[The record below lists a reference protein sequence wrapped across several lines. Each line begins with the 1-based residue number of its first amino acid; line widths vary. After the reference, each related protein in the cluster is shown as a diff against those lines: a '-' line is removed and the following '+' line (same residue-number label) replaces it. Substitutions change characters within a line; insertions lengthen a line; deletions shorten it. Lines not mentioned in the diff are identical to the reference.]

1 MFEVGEYVVYGNKG
15 VCKVNSVGPVDIPG
29 IPKERQYYTLSQV
42 YTRGSTIFTPVDS
55 DKVVLRRVLTS
66 KEAKD
71 LINDAAHMNPVWIQN
86 DKEREQRFTEI
97 LRSADTRSLFEMIIA
112 LHHRKERRL
121 AAGKKATSTEERYSH
136 AAEDILF
143 GELGI
148 SLGIARDE
156 VKDFVIRTFEDVR

>member
-1 MFEVGEYVVYGNKG
+1 
-15 VCKVNSVGPVDIPG
+15 
-29 IPKERQYYTLSQV
+29 
-42 YTRGSTIFTPVDS
+42 
-55 DKVVLRRVLTS
+55 
-66 KEAKD
+66 
-71 LINDAAHMNPVWIQN
+71 MNPVWIQN

-121 AAGKKATSTEERYSH
+121 AAGKKATSTDERYSH

>member
-29 IPKERQYYTLSQV
+29 
-42 YTRGSTIFTPVDS
+42 
-55 DKVVLRRVLTS
+55 KVVLRRVLTS

-121 AAGKKATSTEERYSH
+121 AAGKKATSTDERYSH